1 MARQIAITDDMDG
14 SPNAQTISYN
24 FDGQDYEIDLS
35 PENREKFRQALAPY
49 LAKSRVVESPSPPPA
64 PDPGAV
70 GSSTLGRMKRSRAAS
85 PGASPDGPP
94 STGPRARG
102 SRLSLPG
109 HRKLWVPLLCLVLL
123 GGLAA
128 VVLPRLLGGPPTT
141 GVRPV
146 QPVQCTVNAAAGS
159 LPPVKPGDVVC
170 LSGTSPLPLTIRGGG
185 TPEQPVVYSGGGTTT
200 VGGIDVEASNVVV
213 QGFISDH
220 ADSMGAKL
228 HGGDIVFQDNL
239 ITHPVYSGDDTDG
252 IRFFGDNVKILHN
265 TIRDIS
271 DGSHCTNDGCGDGPH
286 PDCMQTWYSNNYPTS
301 SDIVIVGNRCEK
313 AAAQCLMAEGPVL
326 PGEGVNGPG
335 QSSNWLFHNNYCDDG
350 ANQAVMLKN
359 IKNVTIIDNNFDG
372 TNRKAIAL
380 ADGSTGAQVSGNQVN
395 PRIGKLITFDD
406 GDEAAGYSGPEPDK

>member
-1 MARQIAITDDMDG
+1 MARQITITDDMDG
-14 SPNAQTISYN
+14 SPNAQTISYS

-49 LAKSRVVESPSPPPA
+49 RAKSRVVESPSPA
-64 PDPGAV
+64 RGTV
-70 GSSTLGRMKRSRAAS
+70 GSMLGRMRRSRATS
-85 PGASPDGPP
+85 PGASPDGRPP
-94 STGPRARG
+94 TGPRLRG
-102 SRLSLPG
+102 SRLSLPP

-123 GGLAA
+123 GGLAV
-128 VVLPRLLGGPPTT
+128 VVLPRLLGPPAT
-141 GVRPV
+141 GVRPLE
-146 QPVQCTVNAAAGS
+146 PVHCTVNAAAGS

-170 LSGTSPLPLTIRGGG
+170 LSGTSPSPLTIRGGG
-185 TPEQPVVYSGGGTTT
+185 TPDQPVVYSGGGTTT
-200 VGGIDVEASNVVV
+200 VQGIDVEASNVVV
-213 QGFISDH
+213 QGFTSDH

-228 HGGDIVFQDNL
+228 LGGNIVFQDNL

-252 IRFFGDNVKILHN
+252 IRFFGDNIKILHN

-350 ANQAVMLKN
+350 ANQAVMLKD

-372 TNRKAIAL
+372 TNHKAIAL
-380 ADGSTGAQVSGNQVN
+380 ADGSTGAHVSGNRVN

-406 GDEAAGYSGPEPDK
+406 ADESPGYSGPEPDK